1 MAGILITRPN
11 HDQITTYLSQWSE
24 YVITLAKSRGKSV
37 FDLFSTK
44 AERKYF
50 EQYLE
55 SKKLNFL
62 FLNGHGSSDVIC
74 GFNDDV
80 LLDEAANSSVVKGLL
95 IFARSCN
102 AGEHLGQIL
111 VDKGVKTFIGY
122 SKSFSIAINN
132 HYVFRPK
139 DDPLAKLFIEP
150 SNLIATTIIKGNTV
164 QEAHHRSLLEMRK
177 TLSEMI
183 SSDIPNK
190 KDYAFALY
198 NNMIGQVVIGDD
210 QAKI

>member
-1 MAGILITRPN
+1 MAAILITRPN
-11 HDQITTYLSQWSE
+11 HDQITNYLSQWSE
-24 YVITLAKSRGKSV
+24 TVISFAKSKGRLV
-37 FDLFSTK
+37 FDLFSNR
-44 AERKYF
+44 ADRKSF

-55 SKKLNFL
+55 SKQIDFL
-62 FLNGHGSSDVIC
+62 FLNGHGSSEVIC
-74 GFNDDV
+74 GFKDEV
-80 LLDEAANSSVVKGLL
+80 LLDEITDPSIIRGQI

-102 AGEHLGQIL
+102 AGELLGHIL

-132 HYVFRPK
+132 HYVYRPK
-139 DDPLAKLFIEP
+139 DDPLAKLFIDP

-164 QEAHHRSLLEMRK
+164 QEANHRSLLEMRK

-183 SSDIPNK
+183 SSNIPNK